1 MATTIKLANQDLTIY
16 DVLTFSL
23 SNAAKFEATKD
34 IAHDPDMMA
43 GMVQDLEG
51 FMLNKFIQG

>member
-16 DVLTFSL
+16 DVLTFSIK
-23 SNAAKFEATKD
+23 SSGRFDAFRD
-34 IAHDPDMMA
+34 MAHDPDLMT

-51 FMLNKFIQG
+51 MKLNKFIQG

>member
-34 IAHDPDMMA
+34 MAHDADIMA

-51 FMLNKFIQG
+51 LTLNKFIEG